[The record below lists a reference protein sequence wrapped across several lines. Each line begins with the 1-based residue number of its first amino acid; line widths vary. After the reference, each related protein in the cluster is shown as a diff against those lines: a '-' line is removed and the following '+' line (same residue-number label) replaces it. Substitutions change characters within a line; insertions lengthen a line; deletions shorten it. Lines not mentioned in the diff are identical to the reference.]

1 MRISFLGLFCNLF
14 GLVYSQIPRN
24 LADFSLAAG
33 SYRASASVSLSHH
46 WQIGKK
52 QNFSVGSG
60 GRFTSF
66 YGANLYYVTA
76 PGKITSGS
84 SSPLIIFKENIQENL
99 DSLLLSS
106 PQVNALNLMLN
117 LHYSVSGKVSLGF
130 NIDLIGFSFG
140 SSQRGNYINGNQGKN
155 IKAEPTHFNILL
167 ISDND
172 RGTLNS
178 EFYSRYGI
186 NEKWSAK
193 LFGQFLFT
201 EYTTSEVVQQFPT
214 ANDRFR
220 NKSLLAGL
228 GVIYNINK

>member
-1 MRISFLGLFCNLF
+1 MRISFLVLFCNLF
-14 GLVYSQIPRN
+14 GLVHSQVPGN
-24 LADFSLAAG
+24 YADFSLAAG
-33 SYRASASVSLSHH
+33 SYRVSASAALLHH
-46 WQIGKK
+46 WEIGKK
-52 QNFSVGSG
+52 QKFSIGFG

-84 SSPLIIFKENIQENL
+84 SSPLIIFKENIQANL

-106 PQVNALNLMLN
+106 PQANALNLMLN

-140 SSQRGNYINGNQGKN
+140 SSQRGNYINGSQGRN
-155 IKAEPTHFNILL
+155 IKAEPTHFNIIL

-172 RGTLNS
+172 KGTLNS
-178 EFYSRYGI
+178 EFYTRYRM

-201 EYTTSEVVQQFPT
+201 EYTTNEAVQQFPE

-228 GVIYNINK
+228 GVIYNLNK